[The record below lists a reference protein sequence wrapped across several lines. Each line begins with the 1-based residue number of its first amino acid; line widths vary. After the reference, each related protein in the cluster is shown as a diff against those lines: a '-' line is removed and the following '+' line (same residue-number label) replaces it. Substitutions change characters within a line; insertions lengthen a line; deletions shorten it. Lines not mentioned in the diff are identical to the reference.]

1 MPVTLHALS
10 FPEPRVGKTLAAAA
24 TLCACLLPFCAAAKG
39 DSVFGTPTPALVIY
53 AAQLGFAHDACAEA
67 GMAGDAK
74 ASDTFIKNAV
84 ERGLQTAYYTDH
96 VAEFGPALA
105 TYTQRHREAWAT
117 MAPAERQAF
126 CVGYRG
132 DVDWSAGTWRL
143 PVIQKSDAFRSRFSP
158 PSQQQIDRAKKA
170 NFLLAVLSLGATTA
184 GINQTRQHD
193 FSAAS
198 DLNDAGRALAGG
210 MGTPGAARGSCDA
223 YAPFE
228 MMNRAVTAG
237 DFRRYHSIV
246 HCDAAP

>member
-1 MPVTLHALS
+1 MPVTLDALS
-10 FPEPRVGKTLAAAA
+10 FPEPRVGKMLAAA
-24 TLCACLLPFCAAAKG
+24 TLCACLLPCAANASD
-39 DSVFGTPTPALVIY
+39 DSAFGTPTPALVIY
-53 AAQLGFAHDACAEA
+53 TAQLDFAHETCAA
-67 GMAGDAK
+67 TGAITDAK
-74 ASDTFIKNAV
+74 ASDAFHKNAV
-84 ERGLQTAYYTDH
+84 ERGLAPAYYTDH
-96 VAEFGPALA
+96 VAEFGPARA
-105 TYTQRHREAWAT
+105 TYLQRYREAWAT
-117 MAPAERQAF
+117 MAVPEREAF
-126 CVGYRG
+126 CAGYKA
-132 DVDWSAGTWRL
+132 DVDWAASKWRL
-143 PVIQKSDAFRSRFSP
+143 PVIQKSDAFRSHFSP

-210 MGTPGAARGSCDA
+210 MGAPGAARGSCDA